1 MPGTKSRD
9 PTRVVRG
16 GQWGSGR
23 HKEWDVSKFANK
35 PELSRDFDHV
45 TPFFEQSSS
54 NGGGRMSGFKAV
66 EIEVESALTEAS
78 SAANSSP
85 LDVHSSGPVVGDA
98 CWTVPAPIG
107 PGDPSVLSGATI
119 TVVDDGQRVA
129 PLVAVLLKSH
139 GATALVVEPH
149 EIPERSDGII
159 HLGQLHAGTQAAA
172 NLFEDV
178 YPVAMAGATTVV
190 AVTGFGGTHGQCV
203 AEDGA
208 DIEIEED
215 EQAGGVA
222 MLSEPSRKS
231 IDRRDRAE
239 SAVLAESPDL
249 VSAPGVVD
257 TANIANA
264 VPAAD
269 LSDAA
274 IPQLFD
280 ALAAELPRANVR
292 AVDVDCLDDPV
303 VLAGRIVA
311 EALAAG
317 GPVAVGY
324 RNDRRC
330 TLVST
335 DPAMLEE
342 NGDHNVAWG
351 RMKPITDRRESA
363 LLIA

>member
-1 MPGTKSRD
+1 
-9 PTRVVRG
+9 
-16 GQWGSGR
+16 
-23 HKEWDVSKFANK
+23 
-35 PELSRDFDHV
+35 
-45 TPFFEQSSS
+45 
-54 NGGGRMSGFKAV
+54 MSGFKAV
-66 EIEVESALTEAS
+66 EIEVESGLAEAS

-85 LDVHSSGPVVGDA
+85 LDVHGSPLDVHGSPLDVHGSGQAVGEA
-98 CWTVPAPIG
+98 RWTVPAPIG

-149 EIPERSDGII
+149 EIPEMSDGII
-159 HLGQLHAGTQAAA
+159 HLGHLHAGTQAAA

-208 DIEIEED
+208 DIENDEDGENEED
-215 EQAGGVA
+215 GQAGGVA
-222 MLSEPSRKS
+222 LLSEPSKESTYRT
-231 IDRRDRAE
+231 DRAE
-239 SAVLAESPDL
+239 SAVL
-249 VSAPGVVD
+249 VSAPAAVD
-257 TANIANA
+257 TANA

-269 LSDAA
+269 LPAAA
-274 IPQLFD
+274 IPQLFG
-280 ALAAELPRANVR
+280 ALAQELPSANVR

-335 DPAMLEE
+335 DPAMLKESA
-342 NGDHNVAWG
+342 DHQVAWG
-351 RMKPITDRRESA
+351 RMKPITDRQESA
-363 LLIA
+363 FC